1 MSEDLKRPNGYRR
14 RAENDDDIAR
24 SLHDSLN
31 SAPYPSY
38 VPKDYNYPRGFR
50 NCAGS
55 NMTSDMGTILDVWG
69 PFYHPQCFRCHA
81 CNYPIT
87 EQEGEKHTTN
97 PALKSSIIQNIP
109 TNDMGLIE
117 CRCHPFWSQKYCPS
131 HEHDNTPRCCSCER
145 LESRNTQYIS
155 LGDGRCLC
163 LECMESTIMGTGDYQ
178 PL

>member
-14 RAENDDDIAR
+14 RAENDDDIA
-24 SLHDSLN
+24 
-31 SAPYPSY
+31 
-38 VPKDYNYPRGFR
+38 R